1 MQYIQL
7 RKTTY
12 HFRYKIPL
20 RFRAYHPCGEIRRSL
35 KTDCY
40 SVVFSNDSDSDV
52 VYNVA
57 SALSIE

>member
-40 SVVFSNDSDSDV
+40 SVA
-52 VYNVA
+52 VA
-57 SALSIE
+57 LVAAKFPVRSSRD